1 LKASGLSDV
10 GRVRQ
15 NNEDNFFCEPEKN
28 FFIVADGLGG
38 HSAGEIASEMA
49 VTHVASSK
57 PQNIEELVQSIT
69 EANAKVHQQAKNS
82 KNDMATTISA
92 MLINQG
98 KAFIAHVGDS
108 RIYLVRDDKT
118 YCITDDHTPVMESL
132 RAGLITEEQ
141 ARNHPLKHMLSRTIG
156 THSQV
161 EIDALTI
168 DLVVNDIFV
177 LCTDGLSNLLEEQD
191 IYDIV
196 KSSNTTEELSKNLV
210 AMANHRGG
218 TDNVTVVVVRVE
230 EPDLEVTNVPEDAEE
245 HESTEQ
251 PSENQETAVPEAETP
266 EDEPY
271 EEVTNSNS
279 DS

>member
-1 LKASGLSDV
+1 VKASGLSDV

-15 NNEDNFFCEPEKN
+15 NNEDNFFCEPGN
-28 FFIVADGLGG
+28 SFFIVADGLGG

-49 VTHVASSK
+49 VAHVASSK
-57 PQNIEELVQSIT
+57 PDSIESLVQAIT
-69 EANAKVHQQAKNS
+69 ESNTKVHQQAKTS

-92 MLINQG
+92 MLIGQG
-98 KAFIAHVGDS
+98 KAYVAHVGDS
-108 RIYLVRDDKT
+108 RIYLVRDDKI

-168 DLVVNDIFV
+168 DLVAHDTFV
-177 LCTDGLSNLLEEQD
+177 LCTDGLSNLLDEPD

-196 KSSNTTEELSKNLV
+196 KSCDTTEEVSKNLV

-218 TDNVTVVVVRVE
+218 TDNVTVVVVQVE
-230 EPDLEVTNVPEDAEE
+230 EEDIMAG
-245 HESTEQ
+245 
-251 PSENQETAVPEAETP
+251 AAPEAEHGDPKP
-266 EDEPY
+266 ETTDAADEPATGP
-271 EEVTNSNS
+271 EESEQTADDPSPAI
-279 DS
+279 DEK